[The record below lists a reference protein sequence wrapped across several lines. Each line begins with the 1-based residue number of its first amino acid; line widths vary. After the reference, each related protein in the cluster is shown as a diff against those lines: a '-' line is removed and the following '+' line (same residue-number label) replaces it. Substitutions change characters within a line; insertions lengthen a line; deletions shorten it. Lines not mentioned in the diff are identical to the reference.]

1 MSEDKAASQ
10 DDDYAAL
17 TSTDAISSLTL
28 SRFGLVSEPPTLIRK
43 FDAALVAD
51 RQATASPH
59 PATWLGRPPATSPV
73 RIRT

>member
-28 SRFGLVSEPPTLIRK
+28 RVGIEPPTLILTL
-43 FDAALVAD
+43 DA
-51 RQATASPH
+51 R
-59 PATWLGRPPATSPV
+59 
-73 RIRT
+73 